1 MALDALLQVI
11 TEDGDAEAQRV
22 LDTARAE
29 ADAIR
34 AAADARAERR
44 LAEAAAAREA
54 ELRQELEAKRSRA
67 LTGTRV
73 WVLNSRAKFVDKIF
87 AAAEAELPGVLERPA
102 SLDALVRLCR
112 EALDYF
118 PHGSARIR
126 TRSALARR
134 LSDVASGVA
143 DVIADDTVPEG
154 VIVESLDGLSRVDN
168 TLVARLH
175 RRRAAL
181 AIALLAA
188 ATKGA

>member
-1 MALDALLQVI
+1 MALDALLQVV

-22 LDTARAE
+22 LDPARAE

-34 AAADARAERR
+34 AAADVSAEQR
-44 LAEAAAAREA
+44 LAEASAAREA

-73 WVLNSRAKFVDKIF
+73 WVLNSRAKFIDRVF
-87 AAAEAELPGVLERPA
+87 AAAEAELPGVLERSA
-102 SLDALVRLCR
+102 SPDALVRLCR

-118 PHGSARIR
+118 PPGGARIR
-126 TRSALARR
+126 TRAGLARR
-134 LSDVASGVA
+134 LSGVLSGVA
-143 DVIADDTVPEG
+143 DVVVDDTVPEG
-154 VIVESLDGLSRVDN
+154 VIVESLDGASRVDN

-175 RRRAAL
+175 RRRTAL

-188 ATKGA
+188 ATERA

>member
-11 TEDGDAEAQRV
+11 ATDGDAEAQRV
-22 LDTARAE
+22 LDAARAE

-44 LAEAAAAREA
+44 LAEAAAARKD

-67 LTGTRV
+67 LTATRAR
-73 WVLNSRAKFVDKIF
+73 VLSSRADFVERIF
-87 AAAEAELPGVLERPA
+87 TAAEAEFPGVLERSA
-102 SLDALVRLCR
+102 SPDALVRLCR
-112 EALDYF
+112 EALDCF
-118 PHGSARIR
+118 PPGSARIR
-126 TRSALARR
+126 TRAALARC
-134 LSDVASGVA
+134 LSDVPSGA
-143 DVIADDTVPEG
+143 AEVIADDTVPEG

-168 TLVARLH
+168 TLVGRLH

-188 ATKGA
+188 PTEGA